1 MLKNSRLLKYV
12 LDRAALISD
21 GAGVSSNGF
30 VLVLLALLADAD
42 MGRLPGELNSGD
54 VKRELCDVKAVFYGL
69 NFDVFD
75 AISALGNEITS
86 PDYDDDADC
95 DLFRTAADAAIQKA
109 RSCGEKTVCTVHY
122 LTQIISA
129 PTAVICR
136 VILGNVQPVTPSL
149 KELLSEIY
157 DDIDAELEES
167 FNDDKKKE
175 QSSS

>member
-42 MGRLPGELNSGD
+42 MGRLPGEVNSGD

-86 PDYDDDADC
+86 PDSYRCRCRYTEGSLVWRKDGLYRTLPHANNFGAYRCNLSRDTRQCAARHAVAQGIA
-95 DLFRTAADAAIQKA
+95 FRNI
-109 RSCGEKTVCTVHY
+109 
-122 LTQIISA
+122 
-129 PTAVICR
+129 
-136 VILGNVQPVTPSL
+136 
-149 KELLSEIY
+149 
-157 DDIDAELEES
+157 
-167 FNDDKKKE
+167 
-175 QSSS
+175 